1 MNIII
6 ISILFIIITILSII
20 VFKTKGLLILII
32 TIPLYIMYINSNKI
46 INIIKRIKSNDK
58 NNLSERKEVEFVSS
72 NNRKRG
78 VIKEEKKKKMRP
90 RKKAFLEKF

>member
-78 VIKEEKKKKMRP
+78 VIKEEKKKRT
-90 RKKAFLEKF
+90 KKKK